1 MVLTYRRHDD
11 DGRRDRHF
19 RWIGD
24 NPPAIKNSN
33 LERPNEKN
41 VKEKLA
47 RINFF
52 EILDKKQE
60 KNPTKM
66 GIKIQLNFQFNLKMT
81 KLDLR
86 HGEILN
92 IFRAPLLNN
101 HCLSC
106 V

>member
-1 MVLTYRRHDD
+1 MVLTYQRHDD

-47 RINFF
+47 RINFLKF
-52 EILDKKQE
+52 WI
-60 KNPTKM
+60 KNKGRIPQKWGLKFSLT
-66 GIKIQLNFQFNLKMT
+66 FNL
-81 KLDLR
+81 
-86 HGEILN
+86 I
-92 IFRAPLLNN
+92 
-101 HCLSC
+101 
-106 V
+106 